1 MIPQDDANGL
11 TPYPMAREGWQ
22 TTEAPGHRESAGH
35 GVGVSA
41 PTATLGHYEYHG
53 PPIGKPKYVRTR
65 E

>member
-41 PTATLGHYEYHG
+41 PHG
-53 PPIGKPKYVRTR
+53 YTGAL
-65 E
+65 